1 MTNPEASEAAE
12 IDGLEARFFDAL
24 SFFWRGVRTEAWFA
38 AWPEIVSGVSALEG
52 ESESEN
58 DDGDADD
65 AIAALAPLA
74 VERAFA
80 KCFYGVGDETIP
92 LAQSC
97 WESAEHTYGG
107 PAALACTTLYR
118 RFGLKTDGADRLPDD
133 HIGVMLAFAAELVRR
148 GEIETLE
155 RFLRVGA
162 LAWWPRVVEAIE
174 GAEGGETILP
184 VARTTLR
191 LLRIAQARAAAI

>member
-12 IDGLEARFFDAL
+12 IDGLEARLFDAL

-80 KCFYGVGDETIP
+80 CATPSTP
-92 LAQSC
+92 L
-97 WESAEHTYGG
+97 SAGRG
-107 PAALACTTLYR
+107 PGTRTPRCRA
-118 RFGLKTDGADRLPDD
+118 GL
-133 HIGVMLAFAAELVRR
+133 
-148 GEIETLE
+148 
-155 RFLRVGA
+155 
-162 LAWWPRVVEAIE
+162 
-174 GAEGGETILP
+174 
-184 VARTTLR
+184 
-191 LLRIAQARAAAI
+191 

>member
-12 IDGLEARFFDAL
+12 IDGLEARLFDAL

-38 AWPEIVSGVSALEG
+38 AWPEIVSGISALEG
-52 ESESEN
+52 ESKSEGE
-58 DDGDADD
+58 DETAV
-65 AIAALAPLA
+65 LEPLA
-74 VERAFA
+74 LERAFA

-107 PAALACTTLYR
+107 PAALACTALYR

-191 LLRIAQARAAAI
+191 LLRIAQARATAI

>member
-12 IDGLEARFFDAL
+12 LDALEARLFDAL
-24 SFFWRGVRTEAWFA
+24 SLFWRGVRTEAWYA

-52 ESESEN
+52 ESESTK
-58 DDGDADD
+58 DGTV
-65 AIAALAPLA
+65 AALEPLA

-97 WESAEHTYGG
+97 WESDEHTYGG
-107 PAALACTTLYR
+107 PAALACTSLYR

-148 GEIETLE
+148 GESATLE
-155 RFLRVGA
+155 RFLRAGA
-162 LAWWPRVVEAIE
+162 LAWWPRVAEAIE
-174 GAEGGETILP
+174 GTEGGETILP

-191 LLRIAQARAAAI
+191 LLRVAQARAAAA

>member
-12 IDGLEARFFDAL
+12 LDALEARLFDAL
-24 SFFWRGVRTEAWFA
+24 SLFWRGVRTEAWFA

-52 ESESEN
+52 ESN
-58 DDGDADD
+58 ADD
-65 AIAALAPLA
+65 EIAALAPLDPLA
-74 VERAFA
+74 LERAFA

-118 RFGLKTDGADRLPDD
+118 RFGLKTGGADHLPDD

-148 GEIETLE
+148 GETETLE
-155 RFLRVGA
+155 RFLRAGA
-162 LAWWPRVVEAIE
+162 LAWWPRVAEAIE

-191 LLRIAQARAAAI
+191 LLQVAQARAAAA